1 MAGSGAVVRAQRP
14 VARTPS
20 RNTHARR
27 EARAG
32 WLFASPWLFGLLALT
47 VGPMLGSL
55 LLSMMH
61 WTFLQPPVFVGFS
74 HYRQLIRDPLIWHAL
89 LVTSVYAGLSVPLQ
103 LVIGLGLATLLNQKL
118 VARGFF
124 RTLFYVPVV
133 ISGVAVALLWKWI
146 FSPQIGL
153 LNTVL
158 RWFGLR
164 GPDWLGNPHTA
175 IVALV
180 IMSLWGSGGAM
191 VIFLAG
197 LQGVPRSLY
206 DAARVDG
213 GTAWTVFRRITIPIL
228 SPIILFVLVMHLIA
242 ALQIF
247 TQPFIMTQGGPNN
260 ATMFYMLYLYQNA
273 FQMFHLGYA
282 SAMAWLLFVYII
294 ALTLV
299 VFRSSSLW
307 VYYEGTFG
315 TRP

>member
-1 MAGSGAVVRAQRP
+1 M
-14 VARTPS
+14 
-20 RNTHARR
+20 
-27 EARAG
+27 
-32 WLFASPWLFGLLALT
+32 
-47 VGPMLGSL
+47 GPMLGSL
-55 LLSMMH
+55 LLSLSH
-61 WTFLQPPVFVGFS
+61 WTLLRPPTFVGLA
-74 HYRQLIRDPLIWHAL
+74 HYRALMHDPLIAHSL
-89 LVTSVYAGLSVPLQ
+89 LVTSAYAALSVPLQ
-103 LVIGLGLATLLNQKL
+103 LGIGLAMATVLNQKL

-158 RWFGLR
+158 RWVGVA

-175 IVALV
+175 IIALV
-180 IMSLWGSGGAM
+180 VMSLWGSGGAM

-197 LQGVPRSLY
+197 LQGVPRPLY

-213 GTAWTVFRRITIPIL
+213 ANAPRVFRYITLPIL

-242 ALQIF
+242 ALQLF
-247 TQPFIMTQGGPNN
+247 TQPFIMTQGGPDN

-294 ALTLV
+294 GLTLL
-299 VFRSSSLW
+299 VFRSSALW

-315 TRP
+315 SRG